1 MAEYI
6 STGTATGAAIGTG
19 VNPGMGTIIGA
30 AIGAGAGIIGT
41 LVSNHFQNSANA
53 KNLKFAKQQFEYQKY
68 LNQNQIS
75 IQAADAQRAGINP
88 MAMNN
93 TNLSST
99 SMSAGQEAPDTSS
112 IAAGGQIMA
121 SAIESGL
128 NASTQK
134 YIANKQAETAVKVA
148 EIHDSGE
155 TERNNARIKAQE
167 VIASRNAR
175 LTEQQNKLKE
185 IEINNDKGYQD
196 ALVSIDRAKQEFSN
210 YYNDEELKIKKQE
223 LERLEEELKVAK
235 KNANTFRMR
244 AIWRSINETIS
255 TGFGLI
261 KSFVGLGGSSNSFG
275 SQFE

>member
-6 STGTATGAAIGTG
+6 TAGAGTGAAVGTG
-19 VNPGMGTIIGA
+19 INPGMGTIIGA

-41 LVSNHFQNSANA
+41 LVSNHFQNNANA

-134 YIANKQAETAVKVA
+134 YISNKQAETSVTVA
-148 EIHDSGE
+148 NIHEHAE
-155 TERNNARIKAQE
+155 TKRNDDRIKAQE
-167 VIASRNAR
+167 IIASRNAR
-175 LTEQQNKLKE
+175 LTEEQNKLQK
-185 IEINNDKGYQD
+185 IDIDNQKGYQD
-196 ALVSIDRAKQEFSN
+196 ALVSIERAKQEFSN
-210 YYNDEELKIKKQE
+210 YYNDQELENKKKE
-223 LERLEEELKVAK
+223 LERLEDELKFEHSYNLLFK
-235 KNANTFRMR
+235 RKANRIRKT
-244 AIWRSINETIS
+244 T
-255 TGFGLI
+255 
-261 KSFVGLGGSSNSFG
+261 
-275 SQFE
+275 